1 MMIEPEDIV
10 FDLSNTYR
18 GYHVLTLRV
27 ENQERNIKM
36 FSNISEENVHNTSI
50 MNHIKTNMINH
61 LNANFP
67 KNIKKTSYL
76 KKTLFK
82 VARIDFLKDGF

>member
-27 ENQERNIKM
+27 ENQEKSIKM
-36 FSNISEENVHNTSI
+36 ARAKNNFKPRRSKKSG
-50 MNHIKTNMINH
+50 IKTSKRLKNNH
-61 LNANFP
+61 Q
-67 KNIKKTSYL
+67 IL
-76 KKTLFK
+76 KKVSSSRFK
-82 VARIDFLKDGF
+82 VSSSAT